1 MDVRPTWTQVAAK
14 IAGLW
19 PRYEPTDA
27 ERALI
32 VSRLSG
38 LRMDWLDKAVEDYR
52 VANSSTVFRLAEL
65 LECYKRIAN
74 TGESPAGAPRASTRQ
89 QVEADQR
96 RHEEDAAQA
105 REWLA
110 TQPRADIAA
119 AVAWL
124 RQQGWIGPAPLP
136 PRVAEWRANTAMLVQ
151 ARMQVAAEQP
161 GR

>member
-1 MDVRPTWTQVAAK
+1 MDLKPTWTQVAAK

-38 LRMDWLDKAVEDYR
+38 LRMDWLDKSVEDYR

-65 LECYKRIAN
+65 LEHYKKIAN
-74 TGESPAGAPRASTRQ
+74 AGESPLAPTRTAVRQ
-89 QVEADQR
+89 QVQDDQR
-96 RHEEDAAQA
+96 RHDEDAEQA

-110 TQPRADIAA
+110 TQPRAEIAA
-119 AVAWL
+119 AVQWL
-124 RQQGWIGPAPLP
+124 RQQGWLGATPLP
-136 PRVAEWRANTAMLVQ
+136 PRVADWRSNAALMVQ
-151 ARMQVAAEQP
+151 ARMQVAAEQA
-161 GR
+161 